1 VSNQAGRTLVEDVDM
16 LPKPRR
22 GLATVEMVLVLPILL
37 LLILG
42 GIDLGLQ
49 ISTMHEMTNA
59 AREAARTLAVRQGTV
74 AQAQGEAL
82 NLLKDPQGKL
92 YTVTAAEP
100 TDANSY
106 DVKVH
111 ISVPRSKIS
120 LMAGLGSF
128 LTSGNLNA
136 EVVMRKEGM

>member
-1 VSNQAGRTLVEDVDM
+1 
-16 LPKPRR
+16 
-22 GLATVEMVLVLPILL
+22 MVLVLPILL